1 MKDKDNKKPIIS
13 AAIGGTFFAL
23 PYLLLN
29 IPVLPSIGIAA
40 VAFGA
45 GNLLLSDKNEDDEF
59 DKELDFEGKVRK
71 AKNQIND
78 LYVIMNKL
86 EDKELVD
93 DVAEIRSTSLKI
105 VEAAEKNPAKAD
117 KLDTFFR
124 YYLPVTIKIL
134 NQYDEI
140 EDNRL
145 DSEESNNMMEH
156 TKSTIKKIKSAFKKT
171 LTSLYES
178 EIIDTEAEMKVFEK
192 MLDSEGF
199 GDIKIKK

>member
-1 MKDKDNKKPIIS
+1 MKDKDNKKPILS

-45 GNLLLSDKNEDDEF
+45 GNLLLSDKDQDDEF
-59 DKELDFEGKVRK
+59 DEELDFDSKIRK

-93 DVAEIRSTSLKI
+93 DVSEIRSTSLKI

>member
-45 GNLLLSDKNEDDEF
+45 GNLLLSDKNQDDEF

-93 DVAEIRSTSLKI
+93 DVSEIRTTSLKI